1 MTAIFAPPDTATQL
15 ARFSPTD
22 TAIAELGKEY
32 LPLHI
37 ADVSD
42 RAGFEL
48 VHRARMNVRAK
59 RCEVEKVRKEL
70 KADAL
75 KYGQEVDGE
84 ARRIKAL
91 LEPIESHLQAE
102 EEKHEAEKEAIRN
115 AARLKAEAEEK
126 AKAEAEAARAKAEH
140 DAEVERLRIEREALE
155 AERAA
160 IEAEQAKIDTARAE
174 VEAERQRLAD
184 IEEARQREIETQ
196 RRAAAAAEQ
205 AKIDTARA
213 EVEAERQRLADIEEA
228 RQREIETQ
236 RRAAAA
242 AEQAKVDTENRIA
255 RQAAEAKAYAEAEEA
270 ARIKAEALRPDRVKL
285 AAVASAVSAIEIP
298 EVSEEAEK
306 AAGDVTEVLS
316 NAYVKITAIIA
327 DMAGLN

>member
-205 AKIDTARA
+205 AKIDT
-213 EVEAERQRLADIEEA
+213 
-228 RQREIETQ
+228 
-236 RRAAAA
+236 
-242 AEQAKVDTENRIA
+242 ENRIA

>member
-205 AKIDTARA
+205 AK
-213 EVEAERQRLADIEEA
+213 
-228 RQREIETQ
+228 
-236 RRAAAA
+236 
-242 AEQAKVDTENRIA
+242 VDTENRIA